1 MNPNKLGS
9 AAPGGGAEKTNS
21 AAAEQNP
28 VKNFEVGKNSEKPKT
43 GAEIFELKM
52 HQIADR
58 RDMIEQMKME
68 GKLGFDDY
76 KTKKQ
81 ALDLV
86 ETKLTKLYNIYE
98 NREVNEAE
106 REKEL
111 EIQNRHL
118 EENKD
123 SLRKLSQDKELPRG
137 EKMKLMES
145 FSERLVE
152 SSDKIEEIKKAR
164 EMDERVYQLF
174 GGKSGEAAAKTETE
188 EKTEGQTEGQTEEKT
203 EKETEG
209 KTEEKTEK
217 EAEEKTEDKSEEN
230 TEEKI
235 ENKTESQ
242 TEEKAKGKSEEST
255 EKSEAP
261 EKDEESKASE
271 KKPTST
277 FSWTGGV
284 GGPMFFSGGS
294 VPTIKVN
301 ETVEGG
307 AVGNGTTENSKSE
320 NGTAGNTTTENGTA
334 GSKSGEGSTSG
345 SAESAGA
352 KTEALNVTQK
362 EVLKQAEDK
371 FFQENLKTL
380 GGARAANGY
389 KEMDNR
395 NFLMPLKKP
404 EANDPDLASFDERN
418 KLHNESIEKMKAFE
432 AKFDLDQIKLD
443 VGRAVGTG
451 NLAKEF
457 AFGLYRIDA
466 SRNELQKIIDSK
478 RSSEEEK
485 RKAAKE
491 LEMLDQ
497 VKEGFLENIGSHV
510 GEKYSNE
517 EIASVPESERKNANR
532 YLFLQ
537 KVNGMMKMP
546 YNIALAHARMA
557 LSKAGKIFKK

>member
-9 AAPGGGAEKTNS
+9 AAPGGGAEKTGNFT
-21 AAAEQNP
+21 AEQNP
-28 VKNFEVGKNSEKPKT
+28 VKNFEVEKNSEKPKT

-145 FSERLVE
+145 FSQRLVE

-174 GGKSGEAAAKTETE
+174 GGKSSEVAAKTETE
-188 EKTEGQTEGQTEEKT
+188 EKTEGKT
-203 EKETEG
+203 EKEIEG
-209 KTEEKTEK
+209 
-217 EAEEKTEDKSEEN
+217 KTEDKSEEN

-242 TEEKAKGKSEEST
+242 TEEKTEEST
-255 EKSEAP
+255 DK
-261 EKDEESKASE
+261 SKASE
-271 KKPTST
+271 KKPAST

-284 GGPMFFSGGS
+284 GGPMFYSGAS
-294 VPTIKVN
+294 APTVKVN
-301 ETVEGG
+301 KTAEGG
-307 AVGNGTTENSKSE
+307 TAGNGAPENSTTENATAGNGTTENS
-320 NGTAGNTTTENGTA
+320 TAGG
-334 GSKSGEGSTSG
+334 KSSEGSASG

-380 GGARAANGY
+380 GGAMAANGY

-404 EANDPDLASFDERN
+404 EANDPDFASFDERN

-432 AKFDLDQIKLD
+432 KKFDLDQIKLD
-443 VGRAVGTG
+443 VGRAVYTG
-451 NLAKEF
+451 NVAKEF
-457 AFGLYRIDA
+457 GIGLYRIDA
-466 SRNELQKIIDSK
+466 SRNELQKIIDDK

-485 RKAAKE
+485 QKAMKE

-546 YNIALAHARMA
+546 HNILLAHARMA
-557 LSKAGKIFKK
+557 LTKAGKIFKK

>member
-1 MNPNKLGS
+1 MNPNKLGN

-58 RDMIEQMKME
+58 RDMIEQMKLD

-86 ETKLTKLYNIYE
+86 ENKLTKLYNIYE

-118 EENKD
+118 EESKD
-123 SLRKLSQDKELPRG
+123 SLRKLSQDKELPRN

-145 FSERLVE
+145 FSQRLVE

-174 GGKSGEAAAKTETE
+174 GGKSGEEKPKTETKEKTEGQAEKKTEKETE
-188 EKTEGQTEGQTEEKT
+188 EKTEDTVEG
-203 EKETEG
+203 
-209 KTEEKTEK
+209 
-217 EAEEKTEDKSEEN
+217 KTEDKSEEN

-242 TEEKAKGKSEEST
+242 TEEKTEGKSEESS

-261 EKDEESKASE
+261 D

-284 GGPMFFSGGS
+284 GGPMFYSGAS
-294 VPTIKVN
+294 APTVKVN
-301 ETVEGG
+301 KTVENSTT
-307 AVGNGTTENSKSE
+307 GNGTSENSKAE
-320 NGTAGNTTTENGTA
+320 NSTAGNTTTENSTA
-334 GSKSGEGSTSG
+334 GGKSGEGSASG

-352 KTEALNVTQK
+352 KTETLNVTQK

-380 GGARAANGY
+380 GGAMAANGY

-418 KLHNESIEKMKAFE
+418 KLHNESIEKMKVFE
-432 AKFDLDQIKLD
+432 KKFDLDQIKLD
-443 VGRAVGTG
+443 VGRAVYTG
-451 NLAKEF
+451 NVAKEF
-457 AFGLYRIDA
+457 GIGLYRIDA
-466 SRNELQKIIDSK
+466 SRNELQKIIDDK

-485 RKAAKE
+485 QKAMKE

-517 EIASVPESERKNANR
+517 EIASVPENERKNANR

-546 YNIALAHARMA
+546 HNILLAHARMA
-557 LSKAGKIFKK
+557 LTKAGKIFKK

>member
-58 RDMIEQMKME
+58 RDMIEQMKLD

-118 EENKD
+118 EESKD

-174 GGKSGEAAAKTETE
+174 GGKSGEAVKTET
-188 EKTEGQTEGQTEEKT
+188 K
-203 EKETEG
+203 TEG
-209 KTEEKTEK
+209 KTEEKTEGK
-217 EAEEKTEDKSEEN
+217 TEEKTDGK
-230 TEEKI
+230 TEEESEGKT

-242 TEEKAKGKSEEST
+242 TEEKTEGESEEST
-255 EKSEAP
+255 EKTEAP
-261 EKDEESKASE
+261 VKDEESKTTE

-294 VPTIKVN
+294 TPSVKINK
-301 ETVEGG
+301 
-307 AVGNGTTENSKSE
+307 
-320 NGTAGNTTTENGTA
+320 TTENGMA
-334 GSKSGEGSTSG
+334 GSESTSNSERTGNSGEGTTPGSVEST
-345 SAESAGA
+345 GA
-352 KTEALNVTQK
+352 KSEALNEAQK
-362 EVLKQAEDK
+362 NVLKQAEEK
-371 FFQENLKTL
+371 FFFENLKTL
-380 GGARAANGY
+380 GGAMAANGY

-395 NFLMPLKKP
+395 NFLMPLNKL
-404 EANDPDLASFDERN
+404 EAGDPDLASFDERN

-466 SRNELQKIIDSK
+466 SRNELQKIIDDK

-485 RKAAKE
+485 QKAMKE

-497 VKEGFLENIGSHV
+497 VKEGFLENIGSHT

-517 EIASVPESERKNANR
+517 EIASVPENERKNANR

-546 YNIALAHARMA
+546 HNILLAHARMA
-557 LSKAGKIFKK
+557 LTKAGKIFKK

>member
-9 AAPGGGAEKTNS
+9 AAPGGGAEKVNS
-21 AAAEQNP
+21 TAAEQNP
-28 VKNFEVGKNSEKPKT
+28 VKNFEVEKNSEKPKT

-58 RDMIEQMKME
+58 RDMIEQMKLD

-118 EENKD
+118 EESKD

-137 EKMKLMES
+137 EKMKLMEN
-145 FSERLVE
+145 FSQRLVE

-174 GGKSGEAAAKTETE
+174 GGKSGEVAAKTETE
-188 EKTEGQTEGQTEEKT
+188 EKTEGKT
-203 EKETEG
+203 EKEIEG
-209 KTEEKTEK
+209 
-217 EAEEKTEDKSEEN
+217 KTEDKSEEN

-242 TEEKAKGKSEEST
+242 TEEKTEEST
-255 EKSEAP
+255 DK
-261 EKDEESKASE
+261 SKASE
-271 KKPTST
+271 KKPAST

-294 VPTIKVN
+294 APTVKEN
-301 ETVEGG
+301 KSVEG
-307 AVGNGTTENSKSE
+307 A
-320 NGTAGNTTTENGTA
+320 
-334 GSKSGEGSTSG
+334 G
-345 SAESAGA
+345 SAETAGA

-362 EVLKQAEDK
+362 EVLRQAEDK

-380 GGARAANGY
+380 GGAMAANGY

-432 AKFDLDQIKLD
+432 KKFDLDQIKLD
-443 VGRAVGTG
+443 VGRAVYTG
-451 NLAKEF
+451 NVGREF
-457 AFGLYRIDA
+457 GIGLYRIDV

-485 RKAAKE
+485 QKAMKE

-532 YLFLQ
+532 YLFLK
-537 KVNGMMKMP
+537 KVKGEMRNP
-546 YNIALAHARMA
+546 YNIALTHARMA
-557 LSKAGKIFKK
+557 LSKASKILKK

>member
-9 AAPGGGAEKTNS
+9 AAPGGGAEKVNS

-28 VKNFEVGKNSEKPKT
+28 VKNFEIGKNSEKPKT

-58 RDMIEQMKME
+58 RDMIEQMKAD

-86 ETKLTKLYNIYE
+86 ENKLTKLYNIYE

-123 SLRKLSQDKELPRG
+123 SLRKLSQDKELPRN

-145 FSERLVE
+145 FSQRLVE

-174 GGKSGEAAAKTETE
+174 DGKSGEEKPKTETK
-188 EKTEGQTEGQTEEKT
+188 EKTEGQTEKETEEKS
-203 EKETEG
+203 
-209 KTEEKTEK
+209 
-217 EAEEKTEDKSEEN
+217 EDKSEEK
-230 TEEKI
+230 TENKT

-242 TEEKAKGKSEEST
+242 TEEKTEDST

-261 EKDEESKASE
+261 EK
-271 KKPTST
+271 KPTRT
-277 FSWTGGV
+277 FSWNGGV
-284 GGPMFFSGGS
+284 GGPVFYSGMGAPS
-294 VPTIKVN
+294 VKINK
-301 ETVEGG
+301 
-307 AVGNGTTENSKSE
+307 
-320 NGTAGNTTTENGTA
+320 TTENGTA
-334 GSKSGEGSTSG
+334 GSESGKDSVSG

-371 FFQENLKTL
+371 FFYENLKTL
-380 GGARAANGY
+380 GGAMAANGY

-404 EANDPDLASFDERN
+404 EAGSPDLASFDERN

-432 AKFDLDQIKLD
+432 KKFDLDQIKLD
-443 VGRAVGTG
+443 VGRAMYAGDMK
-451 NLAKEF
+451 LEF
-457 AFGLYRIDA
+457 GIGLYRIDA
-466 SRNELQKIIDSK
+466 SRNELQKIIDDK

-485 RKAAKE
+485 QKAIKE

-497 VKEGFLENIGSHV
+497 VKEGFVENIGSHT

-517 EIASVPESERKNANR
+517 EYASVPENEKKNANG
-532 YLFLQ
+532 YLYLK
-537 KVNGMMKMP
+537 KVKEMMKLP
-546 YNIALAHARMA
+546 HNILLAHGRMA
-557 LSKAGKIFKK
+557 LSKIGKIVKK

>member
-9 AAPGGGAEKTNS
+9 AAPGVGAEKTNS

-28 VKNFEVGKNSEKPKT
+28 VKNFEVEKNSEKPKT

-58 RDMIEQMKME
+58 RDMIEQMKLD

-86 ETKLTKLYNIYE
+86 ENKLTKLYNIYE

-111 EIQNRHL
+111 EIQNRHF
-118 EENKD
+118 EESKD
-123 SLRKLSQDKELPRG
+123 SLRKLSQDKELPRD

-174 GGKSGEAAAKTETE
+174 GGKSGEEKPKAETEEKSEGKTEKDTE
-188 EKTEGQTEGQTEEKT
+188 EKTEEKSEGNTENKDEEKT
-203 EKETEG
+203 EN
-209 KTEEKTEK
+209 KT
-217 EAEEKTEDKSEEN
+217 
-230 TEEKI
+230 

-261 EKDEESKASE
+261 EK
-271 KKPTST
+271 KPTST

-284 GGPMFFSGGS
+284 GGPMFYSGAS
-294 VPTIKVN
+294 APTVKVN
-301 ETVEGG
+301 KTVENSTT
-307 AVGNGTTENSKSE
+307 GNGTPENSTTENA
-320 NGTAGNTTTENGTA
+320 TAGNGTTENGTA
-334 GSKSGEGSTSG
+334 GGKSGEGSASG

-352 KTEALNVTQK
+352 KTEALNLIQK
-362 EVLKQAEDK
+362 EVLKQAEEK

-380 GGARAANGY
+380 GGAMAANGY

-395 NFLMPLKKP
+395 NFLMPLKKL
-404 EANDPDLASFDERN
+404 EAGDPDLASFDERN

-432 AKFDLDQIKLD
+432 AKFNLDKIKTD
-443 VGRAVGTG
+443 VSRAIYTG
-451 NLAKEF
+451 NAKLEF
-457 AFGLYRIDA
+457 GIGLYRIDA
-466 SRNELQKIIDSK
+466 SRNELQNIIDDK

-485 RKAAKE
+485 QKAIKE

-497 VKEGFLENIGSHV
+497 VKEGFLENIGSHT

-517 EIASVPESERKNANR
+517 EYASVPESEKKNANG
-532 YLFLQ
+532 YLYLQ
-537 KVNGMMKMP
+537 KVRQEMKNP
-546 YNIALAHARMA
+546 INIFRAKFRIMFGN
-557 LSKAGKIFKK
+557 KDKK

>member
-9 AAPGGGAEKTNS
+9 VAPGGGAEKTGNFT
-21 AAAEQNP
+21 AEQNP
-28 VKNFEVGKNSEKPKT
+28 VKNFEAEKNSEKPKT
-43 GAEIFELKM
+43 GAEIFEMKM

-118 EENKD
+118 EESKD
-123 SLRKLSQDKELPRG
+123 SLRNLSQDKELPRD
-137 EKMKLMES
+137 EKMKLMEN
-145 FSERLVE
+145 FSQRLVE

-174 GGKSGEAAAKTETE
+174 GGKSGEATKTESKIE
-188 EKTEGQTEGQTEEKT
+188 GKTEGKT
-203 EKETEG
+203 ED
-209 KTEEKTEK
+209 KTEEKTENK
-217 EAEEKTEDKSEEN
+217 TGNKTESQAEEKTE
-230 TEEKI
+230 
-235 ENKTESQ
+235 
-242 TEEKAKGKSEEST
+242 GKSEEST

-261 EKDEESKASE
+261 EK
-271 KKPTST
+271 KPIST

-284 GGPMFFSGGS
+284 GGPMFYSGMGAPS
-294 VPTIKVN
+294 VKINK
-301 ETVEGG
+301 
-307 AVGNGTTENSKSE
+307 TTEN
-320 NGTAGNTTTENGTA
+320 NTA
-334 GSKSGEGSTSG
+334 SS
-345 SAESAGA
+345 ESAGNNETTGSGNSERTGNSGGGTASGSVESTGA
-352 KTEALNVTQK
+352 KSETLNEAQK
-362 EVLKQAEDK
+362 NVLKQAEEK

-380 GGARAANGY
+380 GGAMAANGY

-404 EANDPDLASFDERN
+404 EAGDLDLASFDERN

-432 AKFDLDQIKLD
+432 SKFNLDKIKTD
-443 VGRAVGTG
+443 VSRAIYTG
-451 NLAKEF
+451 NAKLEF
-457 AFGLYRIDA
+457 GIGLYRIDA
-466 SRNELQKIIDSK
+466 SRNELQNIIDDK

-485 RKAAKE
+485 QKAMEE
-491 LEMLDQ
+491 LAMLDQ
-497 VKEGFLENIGSHV
+497 VKEGFLENIGSHT

-517 EIASVPESERKNANR
+517 EYASVPENEKKNANG
-532 YLFLQ
+532 YLYLQ
-537 KVNGMMKMP
+537 KVRQEMKNP
-546 YNIALAHARMA
+546 INILRAKFRIMFGN
-557 LSKAGKIFKK
+557 KDKK

>member
-9 AAPGGGAEKTNS
+9 AAPGGGAEKTGNFT
-21 AAAEQNP
+21 AEQNP
-28 VKNFEVGKNSEKPKT
+28 VKNFEVEKNSEKPKT

-58 RDMIEQMKME
+58 RDMIEQMKLD

-118 EENKD
+118 EESKD

-137 EKMKLMES
+137 EKMKLMEN
-145 FSERLVE
+145 FSQRLVE

-174 GGKSGEAAAKTETE
+174 GGKSGEDKPKTETK

-209 KTEEKTEK
+209 KTEEKTE
-217 EAEEKTEDKSEEN
+217 
-230 TEEKI
+230 EKI

-242 TEEKAKGKSEEST
+242 TEEKTEGKSEESS

-261 EKDEESKASE
+261 D

-294 VPTIKVN
+294 APTVKVN
-301 ETVEGG
+301 KTVESGTT
-307 AVGNGTTENSKSE
+307 GNGTPENSTTENA
-320 NGTAGNTTTENGTA
+320 TAGNGTTENGTA
-334 GSKSGEGSTSG
+334 GGRPGEGSASG

-380 GGARAANGY
+380 GGAMAANSY

-404 EANDPDLASFDERN
+404 EAGSPDLASFDERN

-432 AKFDLDQIKLD
+432 KKFDLDQIKLD
-443 VGRAVGTG
+443 VGRAVYTG
-451 NLAKEF
+451 NVAKEF
-457 AFGLYRIDA
+457 GIGLYRIDV

-485 RKAAKE
+485 QKAMKE

-532 YLFLQ
+532 YLFFK
-537 KVNGMMKMP
+537 KVKGEMRNP
-546 YNIALAHARMA
+546 YNIALTHARMA
-557 LSKAGKIFKK
+557 LSKASKILKK

>member
-9 AAPGGGAEKTNS
+9 AAPVGGAEKVNS

-28 VKNFEVGKNSEKPKT
+28 VKNFEVEKNSEKPKT
-43 GAEIFELKM
+43 GAEIFEMKM

-58 RDMIEQMKME
+58 RDMIEQMKLE

-86 ETKLTKLYNIYE
+86 ENKLTKLYNIYE
-98 NREVNEAE
+98 NREMNEAE

-111 EIQNRHL
+111 EIQNRHF
-118 EENKD
+118 EESKD

-145 FSERLVE
+145 FSQRLVE

-188 EKTEGQTEGQTEEKT
+188 EKTEG
-203 EKETEG
+203 
-209 KTEEKTEK
+209 KTEK
-217 EAEEKTEDKSEEN
+217 EAEEKTEDKSEEK

-242 TEEKAKGKSEEST
+242 TEESS

-261 EKDEESKASE
+261 E

-284 GGPMFFSGGS
+284 GGPMFYSGGNVPS
-294 VPTIKVN
+294 VKINK
-301 ETVEGG
+301 
-307 AVGNGTTENSKSE
+307 
-320 NGTAGNTTTENGTA
+320 TTENGT
-334 GSKSGEGSTSG
+334 GSGESTGNSEGVGSGSSERTGTSGEGVAPGSVESTGVKS
-345 SAESAGA
+345 
-352 KTEALNVTQK
+352 EALNEAQK
-362 EVLKQAEDK
+362 NVLKQAEDK

-380 GGARAANGY
+380 GGAMAANGY

-404 EANDPDLASFDERN
+404 EANDPDFASFEERN

-432 AKFDLDQIKLD
+432 KKFDLDQIKLD
-443 VGRAVGTG
+443 VGRAVYTG
-451 NLAKEF
+451 NVAKEF
-457 AFGLYRIDA
+457 GIGLYRIDA
-466 SRNELQKIIDSK
+466 SRNELQKIIDDK

-485 RKAAKE
+485 QKAMKE

-546 YNIALAHARMA
+546 HNILLAHARMA
-557 LSKAGKIFKK
+557 LTKAGKIFKK

>member
-9 AAPGGGAEKTNS
+9 TAPGGGAEKTNS

-28 VKNFEVGKNSEKPKT
+28 VKNFEVEKNSEKPKT

-58 RDMIEQMKME
+58 RDMIEQMKLD

-118 EENKD
+118 EESKD

-145 FSERLVE
+145 FSQRLVE

-174 GGKSGEAAAKTETE
+174 GGKSGEVAAKTETE
-188 EKTEGQTEGQTEEKT
+188 EKVERQTEEKT
-203 EKETEG
+203 EKEIEG
-209 KTEEKTEK
+209 
-217 EAEEKTEDKSEEN
+217 KTEDKSEEN

-242 TEEKAKGKSEEST
+242 TEEKTEGKTEETS
-255 EKSEAP
+255 EKSE
-261 EKDEESKASE
+261 ASE
-271 KKPTST
+271 KKPAST

-294 VPTIKVN
+294 APTVKVN
-301 ETVEGG
+301 KSVEG
-307 AVGNGTTENSKSE
+307 A
-320 NGTAGNTTTENGTA
+320 
-334 GSKSGEGSTSG
+334 G
-345 SAESAGA
+345 SAETAGA

-380 GGARAANGY
+380 GGAMAANGY

-404 EANDPDLASFDERN
+404 EANSPDLASFDERN

-432 AKFDLDQIKLD
+432 KKFDLDQIKLD
-443 VGRAVGTG
+443 VGRAVYTG
-451 NLAKEF
+451 NVGREF
-457 AFGLYRIDA
+457 GIGLYRIDA
-466 SRNELQKIIDSK
+466 SRNELQKIIDDK

-485 RKAAKE
+485 QKAIKE

-537 KVNGMMKMP
+537 KVNGIMKMP
-546 YNIALAHARMA
+546 HNILLAHARMA
-557 LSKAGKIFKK
+557 LTKAGKIFKK

>member
-9 AAPGGGAEKTNS
+9 AAPGGGAEKTGNFT
-21 AAAEQNP
+21 AEQNP
-28 VKNFEVGKNSEKPKT
+28 VKNFEVEKNSEKPKT

-145 FSERLVE
+145 FSQRLVE

-174 GGKSGEAAAKTETE
+174 GGKSSEEKPKTETKEKTEGQAEKKTEKETE
-188 EKTEGQTEGQTEEKT
+188 EKTEDTVEG
-203 EKETEG
+203 
-209 KTEEKTEK
+209 
-217 EAEEKTEDKSEEN
+217 KTEDKSEEN

-242 TEEKAKGKSEEST
+242 TEEKTEGKSEESS

-261 EKDEESKASE
+261 D

-284 GGPMFFSGGS
+284 GGPMFYSGAS
-294 VPTIKVN
+294 APMVKVN
-301 ETVEGG
+301 KTVENSTT
-307 AVGNGTTENSKSE
+307 GNGTSENSKAE
-320 NGTAGNTTTENGTA
+320 NSTAGNTTTENSTA
-334 GSKSGEGSTSG
+334 GGKSGEGSASG

-380 GGARAANGY
+380 GGAMAANGY

-404 EANDPDLASFDERN
+404 EAGSPDLASFDERN

-432 AKFDLDQIKLD
+432 KKFDLDQIKLD
-443 VGRAVGTG
+443 VGRAVYTG
-451 NLAKEF
+451 NVAKEF
-457 AFGLYRIDA
+457 GIGLYRIDA
-466 SRNELQKIIDSK
+466 SRNELQKIIDDK

-485 RKAAKE
+485 QKAMKE

-517 EIASVPESERKNANR
+517 EIASVPENERKNANR
-532 YLFLQ
+532 YLFLK
-537 KVNGMMKMP
+537 KVKGEMRNP
-546 YNIALAHARMA
+546 YNIALTHARMA
-557 LSKAGKIFKK
+557 LSKASKIIKK

>member
-9 AAPGGGAEKTNS
+9 AAPVGGAEKTSNFT
-21 AAAEQNP
+21 AEQNP
-28 VKNFEVGKNSEKPKT
+28 VKNFEAEKNSEKPKT
-43 GAEIFELKM
+43 GAEIFEMKM

-145 FSERLVE
+145 FSQRLVE

-174 GGKSGEAAAKTETE
+174 GGKPSEEKPKTETKEKTEGQAEKKTEKETE
-188 EKTEGQTEGQTEEKT
+188 EKTEDTVEG
-203 EKETEG
+203 
-209 KTEEKTEK
+209 
-217 EAEEKTEDKSEEN
+217 KTEDKSEEN

-242 TEEKAKGKSEEST
+242 TEEKTEGKT
-255 EKSEAP
+255 DKSEAP
-261 EKDEESKASE
+261 E

-284 GGPMFFSGGS
+284 GGPMFYSGAS
-294 VPTIKVN
+294 APMVKVN
-301 ETVEGG
+301 KTVENSTT
-307 AVGNGTTENSKSE
+307 GNGTSENSKAE
-320 NGTAGNTTTENGTA
+320 NSTAGNTTTENSTA
-334 GSKSGEGSTSG
+334 GGKSGEGSASG

-380 GGARAANGY
+380 GGAMAANGY

-404 EANDPDLASFDERN
+404 EAGSPDLASFDERN

-432 AKFDLDQIKLD
+432 KKFDLDKIKLD
-443 VGRAVGTG
+443 VGRAVYTG
-451 NLAKEF
+451 NVAKEF
-457 AFGLYRIDA
+457 GIGLYRIDA
-466 SRNELQKIIDSK
+466 SRNELQKIIDDK

-485 RKAAKE
+485 QKAMKE

-517 EIASVPESERKNANR
+517 EIASVPENERKNANR
-532 YLFLQ
+532 YLFLK
-537 KVNGMMKMP
+537 KVKGEMRNP
-546 YNIALAHARMA
+546 YNIALTHARMA
-557 LSKAGKIFKK
+557 LSKASKIIKK

>member
-9 AAPGGGAEKTNS
+9 AAPVGGAEKTSNFT
-21 AAAEQNP
+21 AEQNP
-28 VKNFEVGKNSEKPKT
+28 VKNFEAEKNSEKPKT
-43 GAEIFELKM
+43 GAEIFEMKM

-145 FSERLVE
+145 FSQRLVE

-174 GGKSGEAAAKTETE
+174 GGKPSEEKPKTETK
-188 EKTEGQTEGQTEEKT
+188 EKTEGQAEKKT
-203 EKETEG
+203 EKETEDTVEG
-209 KTEEKTEK
+209 
-217 EAEEKTEDKSEEN
+217 KTEDKSEEN

-242 TEEKAKGKSEEST
+242 TEEKTEGKT
-255 EKSEAP
+255 DKSEAP
-261 EKDEESKASE
+261 E

-284 GGPMFFSGGS
+284 GGPMFYSGAS
-294 VPTIKVN
+294 APMVKVN
-301 ETVEGG
+301 KTVENSTT
-307 AVGNGTTENSKSE
+307 GNGTSENSKAE
-320 NGTAGNTTTENGTA
+320 NSTAGNTTTENSTA
-334 GSKSGEGSTSG
+334 GGKSGEGSASG

-352 KTEALNVTQK
+352 KTETLNVTQK

-380 GGARAANGY
+380 GGAMAANGY

-404 EANDPDLASFDERN
+404 EANDPDFASFDERN

-432 AKFDLDQIKLD
+432 KKFDLDQIKLD
-443 VGRAVGTG
+443 VGRAVYTG
-451 NLAKEF
+451 NVAKEF
-457 AFGLYRIDA
+457 GIGLYRIDV

-478 RSSEEEK
+478 RSSEEE
-485 RKAAKE
+485 RQKAMKE

-532 YLFLQ
+532 YLFLK
-537 KVNGMMKMP
+537 KVKGEMRNP
-546 YNIALAHARMA
+546 YNIALTHARMA
-557 LSKAGKIFKK
+557 LTKAGKIFKK

>member
-9 AAPGGGAEKTNS
+9 AAPGGGAEKVNS

-28 VKNFEVGKNSEKPKT
+28 VKNFEVEKNSEKPKT

-58 RDMIEQMKME
+58 RDMIEQMKLD

-118 EENKD
+118 EESKD

-174 GGKSGEAAAKTETE
+174 GGKSGEEKPKIETK
-188 EKTEGQTEGQTEEKT
+188 EKTEGQTEEKT

-209 KTEEKTEK
+209 KSEEK
-217 EAEEKTEDKSEEN
+217 

-242 TEEKAKGKSEEST
+242 SEEKTEELTDK
-255 EKSEAP
+255 
-261 EKDEESKASE
+261 SKASE

-284 GGPMFFSGGS
+284 GGPMFYSGAS
-294 VPTIKVN
+294 APTVKVN
-301 ETVEGG
+301 KTVENSTT
-307 AVGNGTTENSKSE
+307 GNGTSENSKAE
-320 NGTAGNTTTENGTA
+320 NSTAGNTTTENSTTG
-334 GSKSGEGSTSG
+334 GKSSEGSASG

-380 GGARAANGY
+380 GGAMAANGY

-404 EANDPDLASFDERN
+404 EANDPDFASFDERN

-432 AKFDLDQIKLD
+432 KKFDLDQIKLD
-443 VGRAVGTG
+443 VGRAVYTG
-451 NLAKEF
+451 NVAKEF
-457 AFGLYRIDA
+457 GIGLYRIDT
-466 SRNELQKIIDSK
+466 SRNELQKIIDDK
-478 RSSEEEK
+478 RSSEEE
-485 RKAAKE
+485 RQKAMKE

-497 VKEGFLENIGSHV
+497 VKEGFLENIGSHT

-517 EIASVPESERKNANR
+517 EIASVPESERKNANG
-532 YLFLQ
+532 YLYLQ
-537 KVNGMMKMP
+537 KVRQEMKNP
-546 YNIALAHARMA
+546 INILRAKFRIMFGN
-557 LSKAGKIFKK
+557 KDKK

>member
-9 AAPGGGAEKTNS
+9 VAPGGGAEKTSNFM
-21 AAAEQNP
+21 AEQNP
-28 VKNFEVGKNSEKPKT
+28 VKNFEAGKNSEKPKT
-43 GAEIFELKM
+43 GAEIFEMKM

-58 RDMIEQMKME
+58 RDMIERMKME

-86 ETKLTKLYNIYE
+86 ETKLTKLYDIYE

-118 EENKD
+118 GESKD
-123 SLRKLSQDKELPRG
+123 SLRKLSQDKELPRD

-145 FSERLVE
+145 FSQRLVD
-152 SSDKIEEIKKAR
+152 SSERIEEIKKAR

-174 GGKSGEAAAKTETE
+174 GGKSGEEKPKVETK
-188 EKTEGQTEGQTEEKT
+188 EKAEAETKEKT

-209 KTEEKTEK
+209 KTEDKAEGKTEN
-217 EAEEKTEDKSEEN
+217 KT
-230 TEEKI
+230 

-242 TEEKAKGKSEEST
+242 AEEKTEGKSEEST

-261 EKDEESKASE
+261 VKDEESEAPE
-271 KKPTST
+271 KKPTRT
-277 FSWTGGV
+277 FSWNGGV
-284 GGPMFFSGGS
+284 GGPVFYSGMGAPS
-294 VPTIKVN
+294 VKINKTI
-301 ETVEGG
+301 
-307 AVGNGTTENSKSE
+307 ENS
-320 NGTAGNTTTENGTA
+320 TAGT
-334 GSKSGEGSTSG
+334 KS
-345 SAESAGA
+345 
-352 KTEALNVTQK
+352 EALNEAQK
-362 EVLKQAEDK
+362 NVLKQAEDK
-371 FFQENLKTL
+371 FFYENLKTL
-380 GGARAANGY
+380 GGAMAANGY

-404 EANDPDLASFDERN
+404 EAGSPDLAFFDERN

-443 VGRAVGTG
+443 VGRALYTG
-451 NLAKEF
+451 NMKLEF
-457 AFGLYRIDA
+457 GIGLYRIDA
-466 SRNELQKIIDSK
+466 SRNELQKIIDDK

-485 RKAAKE
+485 QKAIKE
-491 LEMLDQ
+491 LEMLDR
-497 VKEGFLENIGSHV
+497 VKEGFVENIGSHT
-510 GEKYSNE
+510 GEKYSDE
-517 EIASVPESERKNANR
+517 EYASVPENEKKNANG
-532 YLFLQ
+532 YLYLK
-537 KVNGMMKMP
+537 KVERMMKLP
-546 YNIALAHARMA
+546 HNILLAHARMA

>member
-43 GAEIFELKM
+43 GAEIFEMKM

-137 EKMKLMES
+137 EKMKLMEN
-145 FSERLVE
+145 FSQRLVE

-174 GGKSGEAAAKTETE
+174 GGKSGEVAAKTETE
-188 EKTEGQTEGQTEEKT
+188 EKTEGKT
-203 EKETEG
+203 EKENEG
-209 KTEEKTEK
+209 
-217 EAEEKTEDKSEEN
+217 KTEDKSEEN

-242 TEEKAKGKSEEST
+242 TEEKTEEST
-255 EKSEAP
+255 DK
-261 EKDEESKASE
+261 SKASE
-271 KKPTST
+271 KKPAST

-284 GGPMFFSGGS
+284 GGPMFYSGAS
-294 VPTIKVN
+294 APTVKVN
-301 ETVEGG
+301 KTAEGG
-307 AVGNGTTENSKSE
+307 TAGNGAPENSTTENATAGNGTTENS
-320 NGTAGNTTTENGTA
+320 TAGG
-334 GSKSGEGSTSG
+334 KSSEGSASG

-380 GGARAANGY
+380 GGAMAANGY

-418 KLHNESIEKMKAFE
+418 RLHNESIEKMKAFE
-432 AKFDLDQIKLD
+432 KKFDLDQIKLD
-443 VGRAVGTG
+443 VGRAVYTG
-451 NLAKEF
+451 NVAKEF
-457 AFGLYRIDA
+457 GIGLYRIDA
-466 SRNELQKIIDSK
+466 SRNELQKIIDDK

-485 RKAAKE
+485 QKAMKE

-497 VKEGFLENIGSHV
+497 VKEGFLENIGSHT

-517 EIASVPESERKNANR
+517 EIASVPENERKNANR

-546 YNIALAHARMA
+546 HNILLAHARMA
-557 LSKAGKIFKK
+557 LTKAGKIFKK

>member
-1 MNPNKLGS
+1 MNPNKLGN

-58 RDMIEQMKME
+58 RDMIEQMKLD

-86 ETKLTKLYNIYE
+86 ETKLMKLYNIYE

-145 FSERLVE
+145 FSQRLVE

-174 GGKSGEAAAKTETE
+174 GGKPSEEKPKTETK
-188 EKTEGQTEGQTEEKT
+188 EKTEGKTEGQTEEKT

-209 KTEEKTEK
+209 KSEEK
-217 EAEEKTEDKSEEN
+217 

-242 TEEKAKGKSEEST
+242 TEEKTEEST
-255 EKSEAP
+255 DK
-261 EKDEESKASE
+261 SKASE
-271 KKPTST
+271 KKPAST

-284 GGPMFFSGGS
+284 GGPMFYSGAS
-294 VPTIKVN
+294 APTVKVN
-301 ETVEGG
+301 KTVENSTT
-307 AVGNGTTENSKSE
+307 GNGTSENSKAGNGTIE
-320 NGTAGNTTTENGTA
+320 NGTTGG
-334 GSKSGEGSTSG
+334 KSSEGSASG

-380 GGARAANGY
+380 GGAMAANGY

-432 AKFDLDQIKLD
+432 KKFDLDQIKLD
-443 VGRAVGTG
+443 VGRAVYTG
-451 NLAKEF
+451 NVAKEF
-457 AFGLYRIDA
+457 GIGLYRIDV

-485 RKAAKE
+485 QKAMKE

-532 YLFLQ
+532 YLFLK
-537 KVNGMMKMP
+537 KVKGEMRNP
-546 YNIALAHARMA
+546 YNIALTHARMA
-557 LSKAGKIFKK
+557 LSKASKILKK

>member
-9 AAPGGGAEKTNS
+9 AAPGGGAEKTGNFT
-21 AAAEQNP
+21 AEQNP
-28 VKNFEVGKNSEKPKT
+28 VKNFEVEKNSEKPKT

-58 RDMIEQMKME
+58 RDMIEQMKLE
-68 GKLGFDDY
+68 GKLSFDDY

-118 EENKD
+118 EESKD
-123 SLRKLSQDKELPRG
+123 SLRKLSQDKELPRN

-145 FSERLVE
+145 FSQRLVE

-174 GGKSGEAAAKTETE
+174 GGKPGEEKPKTETK
-188 EKTEGQTEGQTEEKT
+188 EK
-203 EKETEG
+203 TEG
-209 KTEEKTEK
+209 KTEK
-217 EAEEKTEDKSEEN
+217 EIEGKTEDKSEEN

-242 TEEKAKGKSEEST
+242 TEEKTEEST
-255 EKSEAP
+255 DK
-261 EKDEESKASE
+261 SKASE
-271 KKPTST
+271 KKPAST
-277 FSWTGGV
+277 FSWAGGV

-294 VPTIKVN
+294 APTVKVN
-301 ETVEGG
+301 KSVEG
-307 AVGNGTTENSKSE
+307 A
-320 NGTAGNTTTENGTA
+320 
-334 GSKSGEGSTSG
+334 G
-345 SAESAGA
+345 SAETAGA

-380 GGARAANGY
+380 GGAMAANGY

-404 EANDPDLASFDERN
+404 EANDPDFASFEERN

-432 AKFDLDQIKLD
+432 KKFDLDQIELD
-443 VGRAVGTG
+443 VGRAVYTG
-451 NLAKEF
+451 NVAKEF
-457 AFGLYRIDA
+457 GIGLYRIDV

-485 RKAAKE
+485 QKAMKE

-532 YLFLQ
+532 YLFLK
-537 KVNGMMKMP
+537 KVKGEMRNP
-546 YNIALAHARMA
+546 YNIAITHARMA
-557 LSKAGKIFKK
+557 LSKASKILKK

>member
-9 AAPGGGAEKTNS
+9 AAPVGGAEKTSNFT
-21 AAAEQNP
+21 AEQNP
-28 VKNFEVGKNSEKPKT
+28 VKNFEAEKNSEKPKT

-118 EENKD
+118 EESKD

-145 FSERLVE
+145 FSQRLVE

-188 EKTEGQTEGQTEEKT
+188 EKTEGKT
-203 EKETEG
+203 EKEIEG
-209 KTEEKTEK
+209 
-217 EAEEKTEDKSEEN
+217 KTEDKSEEN

-242 TEEKAKGKSEEST
+242 TEEKTEEST
-255 EKSEAP
+255 DK
-261 EKDEESKASE
+261 SKASE
-271 KKPTST
+271 KKPAST

-284 GGPMFFSGGS
+284 GGPMFFSGAS
-294 VPTIKVN
+294 APTVKVN
-301 ETVEGG
+301 KTAEGG
-307 AVGNGTTENSKSE
+307 TTGNGAPENSTTENATAGNGTTENS
-320 NGTAGNTTTENGTA
+320 TAGG
-334 GSKSGEGSTSG
+334 KSGEGSASG

-380 GGARAANGY
+380 GGAMAANGY

-404 EANDPDLASFDERN
+404 EANSPDLASFDERN

-432 AKFDLDQIKLD
+432 KKFDLDQIKLD
-443 VGRAVGTG
+443 VGRAVYTG
-451 NLAKEF
+451 NVAREF
-457 AFGLYRIDA
+457 SIGLYRIDV

-485 RKAAKE
+485 QKAMKE

-532 YLFLQ
+532 YLFLK
-537 KVNGMMKMP
+537 KVKGEMRNP
-546 YNIALAHARMA
+546 YNIALTHARMA
-557 LSKAGKIFKK
+557 LTKASKILKK

>member
-1 MNPNKLGS
+1 MNPNKLGN

-58 RDMIEQMKME
+58 RDMIEQMKLD

-86 ETKLTKLYNIYE
+86 ETKLMKLYNIYE

-118 EENKD
+118 EESKD

-137 EKMKLMES
+137 EKMKLMEN
-145 FSERLVE
+145 FSQRLVE

-174 GGKSGEAAAKTETE
+174 GGKSGEVAAKTETE
-188 EKTEGQTEGQTEEKT
+188 EKTEGKT
-203 EKETEG
+203 EKEIEG
-209 KTEEKTEK
+209 
-217 EAEEKTEDKSEEN
+217 KTEDKSEEN

-242 TEEKAKGKSEEST
+242 TEEKTEGKTEETS
-255 EKSEAP
+255 EKSE
-261 EKDEESKASE
+261 ASE
-271 KKPTST
+271 KKPAST

-294 VPTIKVN
+294 APTVKVN
-301 ETVEGG
+301 KSVEG
-307 AVGNGTTENSKSE
+307 A
-320 NGTAGNTTTENGTA
+320 
-334 GSKSGEGSTSG
+334 G
-345 SAESAGA
+345 SAETAGA

-380 GGARAANGY
+380 GGAMAANGY

-404 EANDPDLASFDERN
+404 EANSPDLASFDERN

-432 AKFDLDQIKLD
+432 KKFDLDQIKLD
-443 VGRAVGTG
+443 VGRAVYTG
-451 NLAKEF
+451 NVGREF
-457 AFGLYRIDA
+457 GIGLYRIDA
-466 SRNELQKIIDSK
+466 SRNELQKIIDDK

-485 RKAAKE
+485 QKAIKE

-537 KVNGMMKMP
+537 KVNGIMKMP
-546 YNIALAHARMA
+546 HNILLAHARMA
-557 LSKAGKIFKK
+557 LTKASKIFKK

>member
-1 MNPNKLGS
+1 MKL
-9 AAPGGGAEKTNS
+9 
-21 AAAEQNP
+21 
-28 VKNFEVGKNSEKPKT
+28 
-43 GAEIFELKM
+43 
-52 HQIADR
+52 
-58 RDMIEQMKME
+58 E

-86 ETKLTKLYNIYE
+86 ENKLTKLYNIYE

-111 EIQNRHL
+111 EIQNRHF
-118 EENKD
+118 EESKD

-145 FSERLVE
+145 FSQRLVE

-188 EKTEGQTEGQTEEKT
+188 EKTEG
-203 EKETEG
+203 
-209 KTEEKTEK
+209 KTEK
-217 EAEEKTEDKSEEN
+217 EAEEKTEDKSEEK

-242 TEEKAKGKSEEST
+242 TEESS

-261 EKDEESKASE
+261 E

-284 GGPMFFSGGS
+284 GGPMFYSGGNVPS
-294 VPTIKVN
+294 VKINK
-301 ETVEGG
+301 
-307 AVGNGTTENSKSE
+307 
-320 NGTAGNTTTENGTA
+320 TTENGT
-334 GSKSGEGSTSG
+334 GSGESTGNSEGVGSGSSERTGTSGEGVAPGSVESTGVKS
-345 SAESAGA
+345 
-352 KTEALNVTQK
+352 EALNEAQK
-362 EVLKQAEDK
+362 NVLRQAEDK

-380 GGARAANGY
+380 GGAMAANGY

-404 EANDPDLASFDERN
+404 EANDPDFASFEERN

-432 AKFDLDQIKLD
+432 KKFDLDQIKLD
-443 VGRAVGTG
+443 VGRAVYTG
-451 NLAKEF
+451 NVAKEF
-457 AFGLYRIDA
+457 GIGLYRIDT
-466 SRNELQKIIDSK
+466 SRNELQKIINDK
-478 RSSEEEK
+478 RSSEEE
-485 RKAAKE
+485 RQKAMKE

-497 VKEGFLENIGSHV
+497 VKEGFLENIGSHT

-517 EIASVPESERKNANR
+517 EIASVPENERKNANR

-546 YNIALAHARMA
+546 HNILLAHARMA
-557 LSKAGKIFKK
+557 LTKAGKIFKK

>member
-9 AAPGGGAEKTNS
+9 AAPGGGAEKVNS
-21 AAAEQNP
+21 VAAEQNP
-28 VKNFEVGKNSEKPKT
+28 VKNFEVEKNSEKPKT

-58 RDMIEQMKME
+58 RDMIEQMKAD

-118 EENKD
+118 EESKD
-123 SLRKLSQDKELPRG
+123 SLRKLSQDKELPRN

-145 FSERLVE
+145 FSQRLVE

-174 GGKSGEAAAKTETE
+174 GGKSGEAVKTET
-188 EKTEGQTEGQTEEKT
+188 K
-203 EKETEG
+203 TEG
-209 KTEEKTEK
+209 KTEEKTEGK
-217 EAEEKTEDKSEEN
+217 TEEKTDGK
-230 TEEKI
+230 TEEESEGKT

-242 TEEKAKGKSEEST
+242 TEEKTEGESEEST
-255 EKSEAP
+255 EKTEAP
-261 EKDEESKASE
+261 VKDEESKTTE
-271 KKPTST
+271 KKPAST

-284 GGPMFFSGGS
+284 GGPMFYSGAS
-294 VPTIKVN
+294 APTVKVN
-301 ETVEGG
+301 KTVEGG
-307 AVGNGTTENSKSE
+307 TTGNDTPENSKTGNGTTENS
-320 NGTAGNTTTENGTA
+320 TAGG
-334 GSKSGEGSTSG
+334 KSSEGSASG
-345 SAESAGA
+345 SAESAGT

-380 GGARAANGY
+380 GGAMAANGY

-432 AKFDLDQIKLD
+432 KKFDLDQIKLD
-443 VGRAVGTG
+443 VGRAVYTG
-451 NLAKEF
+451 NVAKEF
-457 AFGLYRIDA
+457 GIGLYRIDT
-466 SRNELQKIIDSK
+466 SRNELQKIIDDK
-478 RSSEEEK
+478 RSSEEE
-485 RKAAKE
+485 RQKAMKE

-517 EIASVPESERKNANR
+517 EIASVPENERKNANR

-537 KVNGMMKMP
+537 KVNGIMKMP
-546 YNIALAHARMA
+546 HNIALAHARMA
-557 LSKAGKIFKK
+557 LTKASKIFKK

>member
-9 AAPGGGAEKTNS
+9 AAPGGGAEKVNS
-21 AAAEQNP
+21 VAAEQNP
-28 VKNFEVGKNSEKPKT
+28 VKNFEVEKNSEKPKT

-118 EENKD
+118 EESKD

-137 EKMKLMES
+137 EKMKLMEN
-145 FSERLVE
+145 FSQRLVE

-174 GGKSGEAAAKTETE
+174 GGKSGEVAAKTET
-188 EKTEGQTEGQTEEKT
+188 K
-203 EKETEG
+203 TEG
-209 KTEEKTEK
+209 KTEEKTEGK
-217 EAEEKTEDKSEEN
+217 TEEKTDGK
-230 TEEKI
+230 TEEESEGKT

-242 TEEKAKGKSEEST
+242 TEEKTEGESEEST
-255 EKSEAP
+255 EKTEAP
-261 EKDEESKASE
+261 VKDEESKTTE

-294 VPTIKVN
+294 APTVKVN
-301 ETVEGG
+301 KSAEG
-307 AVGNGTTENSKSE
+307 A
-320 NGTAGNTTTENGTA
+320 
-334 GSKSGEGSTSG
+334 G

-380 GGARAANGY
+380 GGAMAANGY

-395 NFLMPLKKP
+395 NFLMPLKKS
-404 EANDPDLASFDERN
+404 EAGDLDLVSFDERN

-432 AKFDLDQIKLD
+432 AKFNLDKIKTD
-443 VGRAVGTG
+443 VSRAIYTG
-451 NLAKEF
+451 NAKLEF
-457 AFGLYRIDA
+457 GIGLYRIDA
-466 SRNELQKIIDSK
+466 SRNELQNIIDDK

-485 RKAAKE
+485 QKAIKE

-497 VKEGFLENIGSHV
+497 VKEGFLENIGSHT

-517 EIASVPESERKNANR
+517 EYASVPESEKKNANG
-532 YLFLQ
+532 YLYLQ
-537 KVNGMMKMP
+537 KVRQEMKNP
-546 YNIALAHARMA
+546 INILRAKFRIMFGN
-557 LSKAGKIFKK
+557 KDKK

>member
-9 AAPGGGAEKTNS
+9 AAPMGGAEKINNS
-21 AAAEQNP
+21 TAEQNP
-28 VKNFEVGKNSEKPKT
+28 VKNFEAEKNLEKPKT
-43 GAEIFELKM
+43 GAEIFEMKM

-58 RDMIEQMKME
+58 RDMIEQMKLD

-118 EENKD
+118 EESKD

-137 EKMKLMES
+137 EKMKLMEN
-145 FSERLVE
+145 FSQRLVE

-174 GGKSGEAAAKTETE
+174 GGKSGEVAAKTETE
-188 EKTEGQTEGQTEEKT
+188 EKTEGKT
-203 EKETEG
+203 EKEIEG
-209 KTEEKTEK
+209 
-217 EAEEKTEDKSEEN
+217 KTEDKSEEN

-242 TEEKAKGKSEEST
+242 TEEKTEEST
-255 EKSEAP
+255 DK
-261 EKDEESKASE
+261 SKASE
-271 KKPTST
+271 KKPAST

-294 VPTIKVN
+294 APTVKVN
-301 ETVEGG
+301 KSVEG
-307 AVGNGTTENSKSE
+307 A
-320 NGTAGNTTTENGTA
+320 
-334 GSKSGEGSTSG
+334 G
-345 SAESAGA
+345 SAETAGA

-362 EVLKQAEDK
+362 EVLRQAEDK

-380 GGARAANGY
+380 GGAMAANGY

-404 EANDPDLASFDERN
+404 EANDPDLAYFDERN
-418 KLHNESIEKMKAFE
+418 KLHNESVEKMKAFE
-432 AKFDLDQIKLD
+432 KKFDLDQIKLD
-443 VGRAVGTG
+443 VGRAVYTG
-451 NLAKEF
+451 NVAKEF
-457 AFGLYRIDA
+457 GIGLYRIDT
-466 SRNELQKIIDSK
+466 SRNELQKIIDDK

-485 RKAAKE
+485 QKAMKE

-517 EIASVPESERKNANR
+517 EIASVPENERKNANR
-532 YLFLQ
+532 YLFFK
-537 KVNGMMKMP
+537 KVKGEMRNP
-546 YNIALAHARMA
+546 YNIALTHARMA
-557 LSKAGKIFKK
+557 LSKASKILKK

>member
-9 AAPGGGAEKTNS
+9 VAPGGGAEKTGNFT
-21 AAAEQNP
+21 AEQNP
-28 VKNFEVGKNSEKPKT
+28 VKNFEAEKNLEKPKT
-43 GAEIFELKM
+43 GAEIFEMKM

-86 ETKLTKLYNIYE
+86 ESKLTKLYDIYE
-98 NREVNEAE
+98 NRETNESE
-106 REKEL
+106 HEKEL
-111 EIQNRHL
+111 EFQNIVLKRAK
-118 EENKD
+118 N
-123 SLRKLSQDKELPRG
+123 SLRDLSQDKEMPRE
-137 EKMKLMES
+137 EKMKLMEN
-145 FSERLVE
+145 FSQRLVD
-152 SSDKIEEIKKAR
+152 SYDKIEEVKKAR
-164 EMDERVYQLF
+164 ELEERVYQLF
-174 GGKSGEAAAKTETE
+174 GGKSGEVAAKAETE
-188 EKTEGQTEGQTEEKT
+188 EKVERQTEGQAEEKT
-203 EKETEG
+203 EKEIEG
-209 KTEEKTEK
+209 
-217 EAEEKTEDKSEEN
+217 KTEDKSEGK

-242 TEEKAKGKSEEST
+242 TEEKTEEST
-255 EKSEAP
+255 DK
-261 EKDEESKASE
+261 SKASE
-271 KKPTST
+271 KKPAST

-284 GGPMFFSGGS
+284 GGPMFYSGAS
-294 VPTIKVN
+294 APTVKVN
-301 ETVEGG
+301 KTVENSTT
-307 AVGNGTTENSKSE
+307 GNGTSENSKAGNGTIE
-320 NGTAGNTTTENGTA
+320 NGTTGG
-334 GSKSGEGSTSG
+334 KSSEGSASG

-362 EVLKQAEDK
+362 EVLRQAEEK

-380 GGARAANGY
+380 GGAMAANGY

-404 EANDPDLASFDERN
+404 EAGSPDLASFDERN

-432 AKFDLDQIKLD
+432 KKFDLDQIKLD
-443 VGRAVGTG
+443 VGRAVYTG
-451 NLAKEF
+451 NVGREF
-457 AFGLYRIDA
+457 GIGLYRIDA
-466 SRNELQKIIDSK
+466 SRNELQKIIDDK

-485 RKAAKE
+485 QKAMKE

-517 EIASVPESERKNANR
+517 EIASVPENERKNANR

-546 YNIALAHARMA
+546 HNILLAHARMA
-557 LSKAGKIFKK
+557 LTKAGKIFKK

>member
-9 AAPGGGAEKTNS
+9 AAPGGGAEKVNS

-28 VKNFEVGKNSEKPKT
+28 VKNFEVEKNSEKPKT

-58 RDMIEQMKME
+58 RDMIEQMKAD

-86 ETKLTKLYNIYE
+86 ENKLTKLYNIYE
-98 NREVNEAE
+98 NREANEAE

-118 EENKD
+118 EESKD

-137 EKMKLMES
+137 EKMKLMEN
-145 FSERLVE
+145 FSQRLVE

-174 GGKSGEAAAKTETE
+174 GGKSGEVAAKTETE
-188 EKTEGQTEGQTEEKT
+188 EKTEGKT
-203 EKETEG
+203 EKEIEG
-209 KTEEKTEK
+209 
-217 EAEEKTEDKSEEN
+217 KTEDKSEEN

-242 TEEKAKGKSEEST
+242 TEEKTEGKTEEKTEGKTEETS

-261 EKDEESKASE
+261 E

-284 GGPMFFSGGS
+284 GGPMFYSGAS
-294 VPTIKVN
+294 APTVKVN
-301 ETVEGG
+301 KTVEGG
-307 AVGNGTTENSKSE
+307 TTGDGTSENSKAE
-320 NGTAGNTTTENGTA
+320 NSTAGNTTTENSTA
-334 GSKSGEGSTSG
+334 GGKSGEGSASG
-345 SAESAGA
+345 SAESSGA

-362 EVLKQAEDK
+362 EVLRQAEDK

-380 GGARAANGY
+380 GGAMAANGY

-404 EANDPDLASFDERN
+404 EANDPDLAYFDERN

-432 AKFDLDQIKLD
+432 KKFDLDQIKLD
-443 VGRAVGTG
+443 VGRAVYTG
-451 NLAKEF
+451 NVAKEF
-457 AFGLYRIDA
+457 GIGLYRIDT
-466 SRNELQKIIDSK
+466 SRNELQKIIDDK

-485 RKAAKE
+485 QKAMKE

-537 KVNGMMKMP
+537 KVNGIMKMP
-546 YNIALAHARMA
+546 HNIALAHARMA
-557 LSKAGKIFKK
+557 LTKASKIFKK

>member
-1 MNPNKLGS
+1 MNPNKLGN

-58 RDMIEQMKME
+58 RDMIEQMKLD

-86 ETKLTKLYNIYE
+86 ETKLMKLYNIYE

-118 EENKD
+118 EESKD
-123 SLRKLSQDKELPRG
+123 SLRKLSQDKELTRD

-145 FSERLVE
+145 FSGRLVE

-174 GGKSGEAAAKTETE
+174 GGKSGEDKPKTETK

-209 KTEEKTEK
+209 KSEEK
-217 EAEEKTEDKSEEN
+217 

-242 TEEKAKGKSEEST
+242 TEEKTEEST
-255 EKSEAP
+255 DK
-261 EKDEESKASE
+261 SKASE
-271 KKPTST
+271 KKPAST

-284 GGPMFFSGGS
+284 GGPMFYSGAS
-294 VPTIKVN
+294 APTVKVN
-301 ETVEGG
+301 KTVENSTT
-307 AVGNGTTENSKSE
+307 GNGTSENSKAGNGTIE
-320 NGTAGNTTTENGTA
+320 NGTTGG
-334 GSKSGEGSTSG
+334 KSSEGSASG

-380 GGARAANGY
+380 GGAMAANGY

-404 EANDPDLASFDERN
+404 EANDPDLTSFDERN

-432 AKFDLDQIKLD
+432 KKFDLDQIKLD
-443 VGRAVGTG
+443 VGRAVYTG
-451 NLAKEF
+451 NVGREF
-457 AFGLYRIDA
+457 GIGLYRIDA
-466 SRNELQKIIDSK
+466 SRNELQKIIDDK

-485 RKAAKE
+485 QKAIKE

-537 KVNGMMKMP
+537 KVNGIMKMP
-546 YNIALAHARMA
+546 HNILLAHARMA
-557 LSKAGKIFKK
+557 LTKAGKIFKK

>member
-1 MNPNKLGS
+1 MNPNKLGNV
-9 AAPGGGAEKTNS
+9 APGGGAEKTSNFTV
-21 AAAEQNP
+21 EQNP
-28 VKNFEVGKNSEKPKT
+28 VKNFEAEKNSEKPKT
-43 GAEIFELKM
+43 GAEIFEMKM

-98 NREVNEAE
+98 NRETNEAE

-111 EIQNRHL
+111 EIQNRHF
-118 EENKD
+118 EESKD
-123 SLRKLSQDKELPRG
+123 SLRNLSQDKELPRD

-145 FSERLVE
+145 FSQRLVE

-174 GGKSGEAAAKTETE
+174 GGKSGEEKPKTETKEKTEGQAEKKTEKETE
-188 EKTEGQTEGQTEEKT
+188 EKTEDTVEG
-203 EKETEG
+203 
-209 KTEEKTEK
+209 
-217 EAEEKTEDKSEEN
+217 KTEDKSEEN

-242 TEEKAKGKSEEST
+242 TEEKTEGKSEESS

-261 EKDEESKASE
+261 D

-294 VPTIKVN
+294 APIVKVN
-301 ETVEGG
+301 KTVESGTT
-307 AVGNGTTENSKSE
+307 GNGTPENGKAENS
-320 NGTAGNTTTENGTA
+320 TAGNTTTENGTT
-334 GSKSGEGSTSG
+334 GGKSSEGSASG
-345 SAESAGA
+345 SAESASA

-380 GGARAANGY
+380 GGAMAANGY

-404 EANDPDLASFDERN
+404 EAGSPDLASFDERN

-432 AKFDLDQIKLD
+432 KKFDLDKIKLD
-443 VGRAVGTG
+443 IGRAVYTG
-451 NLAKEF
+451 NVAKEF
-457 AFGLYRIDA
+457 GIGLYRIDA
-466 SRNELQKIIDSK
+466 SRNELQKIIDDK

-485 RKAAKE
+485 QKAMKE

-517 EIASVPESERKNANR
+517 EIASVPENERKNANR
-532 YLFLQ
+532 YLFLK
-537 KVNGMMKMP
+537 KVKGEMRNP
-546 YNIALAHARMA
+546 YNIALTHARMA
-557 LSKAGKIFKK
+557 LSKASKILKK

>member
-9 AAPGGGAEKTNS
+9 AAPGGGAEKTGNFT
-21 AAAEQNP
+21 AEQNP
-28 VKNFEVGKNSEKPKT
+28 VKNFEVEKNSEKPKT

-145 FSERLVE
+145 FSQRLVE

-174 GGKSGEAAAKTETE
+174 GGKSSEEKPKTETKEKTEGQAEKKTEKETE
-188 EKTEGQTEGQTEEKT
+188 EKTEDTVEG
-203 EKETEG
+203 
-209 KTEEKTEK
+209 
-217 EAEEKTEDKSEEN
+217 KTEDKSEEN

-242 TEEKAKGKSEEST
+242 TEEKTEGKT
-255 EKSEAP
+255 DKSEAP
-261 EKDEESKASE
+261 E

-284 GGPMFFSGGS
+284 GGPMFYSGAS
-294 VPTIKVN
+294 APMVKVN
-301 ETVEGG
+301 KTVENSTT
-307 AVGNGTTENSKSE
+307 GNGTSENSKAE
-320 NGTAGNTTTENGTA
+320 NSTAGNTTTENSTA
-334 GSKSGEGSTSG
+334 GGKSGEGSASG

-352 KTEALNVTQK
+352 KTETLNVTQK

-380 GGARAANGY
+380 GGAMAANGY

-404 EANDPDLASFDERN
+404 EANDPDFASFDERN

-432 AKFDLDQIKLD
+432 KKFDLDQIKLD
-443 VGRAVGTG
+443 VGRAVYTG
-451 NLAKEF
+451 NVAKEF
-457 AFGLYRIDA
+457 GIGLYRINV

-478 RSSEEEK
+478 RSSEEE
-485 RKAAKE
+485 RQKAMKE

-532 YLFLQ
+532 YLFLK
-537 KVNGMMKMP
+537 KVKGEMRNP
-546 YNIALAHARMA
+546 YNIALTHARMA
-557 LSKAGKIFKK
+557 LTKAGKIFKK